1 MTKGQRISAA
11 RRAKSLTQQQLADAC
26 GVTKNTV
33 SRWEIGKNNP
43 DQERIVQIATAVGF
57 DVAYFDFEDDI
68 SVGHTPLLDI
78 TVTPERAVMIMIVS
92 SILDLGEA
100 VQDLSMQI
108 IDMREVLLFTEQGET
123 GQKKKQQMEKMELK
137 MEMIRKAM
145 QALQ

>member
-33 SRWEIGKNNP
+33 SRWEIDRNIP
-43 DQERIVQIATAVGF
+43 DQARLIQIAAALGF

-68 SVGHTPLLDI
+68 PVGHTPSLDI
-78 TVTPERAVMIMIVS
+78 TVTAERAVMIVIVS
-92 SILDLGEA
+92 SILELAEQM
-100 VQDLSMQI
+100 QDLSMQI
-108 IDMREVLLFTEQGET
+108 IDMREALLFTEKGEI
-123 GQKKKQQMEKMELK
+123 GLKKKQQMEKMNLK